1 MSSRFNKNGK
11 NLQGEAEQKWLEA
24 NAVPVAPEVRA
35 EPTGEAETTKPDEG
49 STTKVEED
57 KPKQKRRR
65 NPLSRTKKGEN
76 DG

>member
-11 NLQGEAEQKWLEA
+11 NLQGKAEEGWLEA

-35 EPTGEAETTKPDEG
+35 EPNGDVETTKPDEG
-49 STTKVEED
+49 ETTKADED
-57 KPKQKRRR
+57 APKPKRRR